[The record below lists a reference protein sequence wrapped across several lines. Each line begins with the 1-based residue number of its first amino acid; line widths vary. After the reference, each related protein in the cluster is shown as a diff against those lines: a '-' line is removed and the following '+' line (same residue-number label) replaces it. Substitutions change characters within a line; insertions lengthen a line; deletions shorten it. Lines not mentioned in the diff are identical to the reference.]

1 MTSIDR
7 TIEGAARV
15 ILITSCKGGVGKST
29 CAANLGMAMAQSGRR
44 TLVCDCNFDMRCL
57 DLLFG
62 VESDVVYDLY
72 DAAKGRAPLAK
83 TILRDRRCESLGF
96 LAAPYSGGD
105 EITSG
110 ELRELID
117 ACALGEGYEYIILD
131 TPGSRISPRILD
143 TGSVTD
149 AVVIASHL
157 ESSIRAADITGE
169 QLARGGIENQRLI
182 INCFDFDSALAR
194 TKPGINEIIDR
205 SRIRLCGIVP
215 RDRELAEDAENGEPV
230 VCRSPR
236 GNCATAF
243 RNIAARLDGRYL
255 PLFDGFSG
263 WHTKR
268 AIKRLIGTV

>member
-1 MTSIDR
+1 M
-7 TIEGAARV
+7 RV

-131 TPGSRISPRILD
+131 TPGSRTSSATRKSSPKK
-143 TGSVTD
+143 
-149 AVVIASHL
+149 
-157 ESSIRAADITGE
+157 IRSTI
-169 QLARGGIENQRLI
+169 
-182 INCFDFDSALAR
+182 
-194 TKPGINEIIDR
+194 
-205 SRIRLCGIVP
+205 
-215 RDRELAEDAENGEPV
+215 
-230 VCRSPR
+230 
-236 GNCATAF
+236 
-243 RNIAARLDGRYL
+243 
-255 PLFDGFSG
+255 
-263 WHTKR
+263 
-268 AIKRLIGTV
+268 

>member
-1 MTSIDR
+1 
-7 TIEGAARV
+7 
-15 ILITSCKGGVGKST
+15 
-29 CAANLGMAMAQSGRR
+29 
-44 TLVCDCNFDMRCL
+44 MRCL

-62 VESDVVYDLY
+62 VESAVVYDMY
-72 DAAKGRAPLAK
+72 DVAKGRAPVAQYR
-83 TILRDRRCESLGF
+83 LRERRCESLGF

-105 EITSG
+105 DITKE
-110 ELRELID
+110 ELRELLD
-117 ACALGEGYEYIILD
+117 ACALGEGYEYILLD
-131 TPGSRISPRILD
+131 TPGSRLSPRILG
-143 TGSVTD
+143 TGSITD
-149 AVVIASHL
+149 AIVIASHL

-182 INCFDFDSALAR
+182 INCFDFDAALAR

-215 RDRELAEDAENGEPV
+215 RDRELAEDAESGEPIV
-230 VCRSPR
+230 FRSPR
-236 GNCATAF
+236 GNCAVAF

-268 AIKRLIGTV
+268 AIKRLIGAV

>member
-1 MTSIDR
+1 M
-7 TIEGAARV
+7 RV

-29 CAANLGMAMAQSGRR
+29 LAANLGMAMAQSGRR

-110 ELRELID
+110 ELRWLVD

-131 TPGSRISPRILD
+131 TPGSRISPCILD
-143 TGSVTD
+143 AGVVTD
-149 AVVIASHL
+149 ALVIASHL

-169 QLARGGIENQRLI
+169 RLQSRGIENQRLV
-182 INCFDFDSALAR
+182 INCFDFDGALAR

-215 RDRELAEDAENGEPV
+215 RDRELAEDAENGELI
-230 VCRSPR
+230 VCRSPKS
-236 GNCATAF
+236 NCAQAY
-243 RNIAARLDGRYL
+243 RNIAARLNGEYI

-263 WHTKR
+263 WRTR
-268 AIKRLIGTV
+268 RQIKRLIGAV